1 MIRLDC
7 AGRASA
13 ISLLATLVVLFGVS
27 SADARKVH
35 HHARATIPA
44 HHTRV
49 AIPVPTARPSPDFS
63 FADTA
68 LQDSGVVLSDPTLSV
83 ISQEAVTLADTPTII
98 KPGRHI
104 YCVEFARLVSG
115 IAIFGDARTWW
126 EQAHASYAQAADP
139 TPGAVMVFAGR
150 KKMTRGHVAVVKRV
164 VSNREVL
171 VDHANWGR
179 DGKIYLNAPVIDV
192 SANNDW
198 STVKVWNTRAGT
210 MGTSVYSLKG
220 FISQRIVAV
229 N

>member
-27 SADARKVH
+27 HADARKAH
-35 HHARATIPA
+35 HHAHHARA
-44 HHTRV
+44 
-49 AIPVPTARPSPDFS
+49 AIPVPMARPSS
-63 FADTA
+63 VSA
-68 LQDSGVVLSDPTLSV
+68 LAETPLLDAGVTLTDPTWSV
-83 ISQEAVTLADTPTII
+83 ISQDTAAVADTTPTII

-126 EQAHASYAQAADP
+126 DKARSSYYAQASDP

-150 KKMTRGHVAVVKRV
+150 KNMTKGHVAVVKRI
-164 VSNREVL
+164 VSDREVL

-179 DGKIYLNAPVIDV
+179 DGKIYLNAPVVDV
-192 SANNDW
+192 SPNNDW
-198 STVKVWNTRAGT
+198 SRVKVWNTRSGI
-210 MGTSVYSLKG
+210 MGSERVT
-220 FISQRIVAV
+220 